1 MQISATELSH
11 LLNGTVEGNPEV
23 SVSGPS
29 KIEEGTPGTISFL
42 ANPKYESYAYQTKAS
57 ILLVSRTFQP
67 SHPITATLIRV
78 ENVYAAV
85 AFLLEKFSEKHQPAS
100 GVATQAAI
108 HENVKL
114 GVNTS
119 VGIYSVIE
127 SGVSIGADTI
137 IYPQVYIG
145 KDVKIGKNVVLY
157 PGVKIYH
164 ACEIGDHCILHA
176 NVIIGS
182 DGFGFLPDA
191 EGKFKKIPQIGNV
204 ILEDNVEI
212 GANTVIDRAT
222 MGSTV
227 LKAGVKLDNLIQV
240 AHNVEIGENTAI
252 AAQAGIAGSTKIGKN
267 CLIGGQAGF
276 VGHIKIADG
285 SKVQAQ
291 SGVAAS
297 IKEPGKAVY
306 GSPAIPYGDY
316 LKAYAVF
323 KQLPAINRQIRALKQ
338 EIAQLKGRISSD
350 KEQL

>member
-1 MQISATELSH
+1 MQISATELSQ
-11 LLNGTVEGNPEV
+11 LLDGIVEGDPTVIV
-23 SVSGPS
+23 SAPS

-42 ANPKYESYAYQTKAS
+42 ANPKYESYAYQTQAS
-57 ILLVSRTFQP
+57 ILLVSKNFQP

-78 ENVYAAV
+78 ENVYAAIT
-85 AFLLEKFSEKHQPAS
+85 FLLEKFSQEHQPAA

-108 HENVKL
+108 HEDVTL
-114 GVNTS
+114 GSKTS
-119 VGIYSVIE
+119 IGIYSVIE

-137 IYPQVYIG
+137 VYPQVYIG

-164 ACEIGDHCILHA
+164 GCEIGDHCILHA

-182 DGFGFLPDA
+182 DGFGFLADK
-191 EGKFKKIPQIGNV
+191 EGNFKKIPQIGNV
-204 ILEDNVEI
+204 ILENNVEI

-276 VGHIKIADG
+276 VGHIKVADG

-297 IKEPGKAVY
+297 ITEPEKAVY
-306 GSPAIPYGDY
+306 GSPALPYKDY

-323 KQLPAINRQIRALKQ
+323 KQLPAINRQIRALER
-338 EIAQLKGRISSD
+338 EIAQLKGEISGN
-350 KEQL
+350 KAE

>member
-1 MQISATELSH
+1 MQISATELSQ
-11 LLNGTVEGNPEV
+11 LLEGTVEGDPTVTV
-23 SVSGPS
+23 SAPS

-42 ANPKYESYAYQTKAS
+42 ANPKYESYAYQTQAS
-57 ILLVSRTFQP
+57 ILLVSKDFQP

-78 ENVYAAV
+78 ENVYAAIT
-85 AFLLEKFSEKHQPAS
+85 FLLEKFSQEHQPNA
-100 GVATQAAI
+100 GVATQTAI
-108 HENVKL
+108 HDEVKL
-114 GVNTS
+114 GKNTS

-127 SGVSIGADTI
+127 SGATIGADTI

-145 KDVKIGKNVVLY
+145 KNVKIGKNVVLY

-164 ACEIGDHCILHA
+164 DCEIGDHCILHA

-182 DGFGFLPDA
+182 DGFGFLPDKD
-191 EGKFKKIPQIGNV
+191 GNFKKIPQIGNV
-204 ILEDNVEI
+204 VLENKVEI

-297 IKEPGKAVY
+297 IKESGKAVY
-306 GSPAIPYGDY
+306 GSPALPYADY

-323 KQLPAINRQIRALKQ
+323 KQLPSINRQIRALEK
-338 EIAQLKGRISSD
+338 EIVQLKGQISENDIS
-350 KEQL
+350 